1 MLRIIYFYMYVIHF
15 DFQSVSLSPT
25 RIDALKDVYIVGTNV
40 SNHYSKPRL

>member
-1 MLRIIYFYMYVIHF
+1 MYVIHF

-40 SNHYSKPRL
+40 ATIIPNRDCDDREWGK